1 VFENVVCEEYY
12 DKRRSALYSNPPTL
26 QADPCKAQA
35 VQTELALVRGVQ
47 QLVPLFAALLCT
59 LPYGLLTERVGR
71 RRILIL
77 SGVGVFAS
85 LSWVLAVCYWQF
97 VPLRWVWLS
106 GVFLFI
112 GGGDAV
118 SSSVIHVMVT
128 DTTDQAERAQ
138 IFLYLHAADVVSG
151 FFGPAIS
158 AALMEKGYT
167 WTVLLLADIVLFSG
181 AFLLTLFI
189 PETLHSSD
197 EHSLL
202 VQNDGPSDPTL
213 TEEEPID
220 VSLLQNHEHPLDS
233 ATQADSFLTELF
245 NLVSPLL
252 TVLASNPQ
260 AVLLLVI
267 FAPQSAARD
276 LFSMVGLQYS
286 SAKFGLPYS
295 RGSLIL
301 SLFQCAQGLFVLL
314 LLPLITRFVAE
325 PLGWSSWARDRYYTI
340 VSVSVT
346 AIGLMA
352 IAVAPVLAVEAVG
365 LLLVALGSCTTGLL
379 MSLLGDAVRPS
390 QVSAVYS
397 AALMLSIISRSIMGP
412 VVNALLVGGLKLGWV
427 WMGLP
432 FGFVAVLLLG
442 VALATGFI
450 RKEKKEGLAKD

>member
-1 VFENVVCEEYY
+1 
-12 DKRRSALYSNPPTL
+12 
-26 QADPCKAQA
+26 
-35 VQTELALVRGVQ
+35 
-47 QLVPLFAALLCT
+47 
-59 LPYGLLTERVGR
+59 
-71 RRILIL
+71 
-77 SGVGVFAS
+77 
-85 LSWVLAVCYWQF
+85 
-97 VPLRWVWLS
+97 VWLS

-138 IFLYLHAADVVSG
+138 IFLYLHAADVISG

-158 AALMEKGYT
+158 AALMEKGHT

-189 PETLHSSD
+189 PETLHPD
-197 EHSLL
+197 NHSL
-202 VQNDGPSDPTL
+202 VIPNIGSMDPSL
-213 TEEEPID
+213 TEEEASSVSFPQSLDHSLD
-220 VSLLQNHEHPLDS
+220 V
-233 ATQADSFLTELF
+233 TRKADSFLTELY
-245 NLVSPLL
+245 NLTSPLL

-295 RGSLIL
+295 RGGIIL

-314 LLPLITRFVAE
+314 LLPLITRFLAE
-325 PLGWSSWARDRYYTI
+325 PLGWSPWARDRYYTI

-352 IAVAPVLAVEAVG
+352 IGIAPVLAVEVVG

-412 VVNALLVGGLKLGWV
+412 VVNALLVGGLELGWP

-442 VALATGFI
+442 VALASGFI
-450 RKEKKEGLAKD
+450 RKEKQEELLKD